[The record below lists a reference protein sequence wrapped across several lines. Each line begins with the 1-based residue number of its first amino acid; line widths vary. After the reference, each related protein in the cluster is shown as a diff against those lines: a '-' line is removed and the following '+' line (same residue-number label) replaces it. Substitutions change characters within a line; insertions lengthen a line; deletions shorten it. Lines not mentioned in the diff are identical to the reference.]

1 MELKENNQKKHKK
14 LNIISKVTH
23 KIIKNIFIYQNNI
36 LVFKNSFILYN
47 SDTLEIISTF
57 KIPKD
62 MINIRKIEITPQN
75 EILILSDYNFSSW
88 KLNIKENKMEIFSQ
102 FKKSKFFYSK

>member
-1 MELKENNQKKHKK
+1 
-14 LNIISKVTH
+14 
-23 KIIKNIFIYQNNI
+23 
-36 LVFKNSFILYN
+36 
-47 SDTLEIISTF
+47 
-57 KIPKD
+57 